1 VPSLSVRAPWLF
13 HFFYSG
19 EGGVDGKEKHPADH
33 AIKLCT
39 FIVKLVRFIVAFL
52 FYYFENGTG

>member
-1 VPSLSVRAPWLF
+1 VRAPWLF